1 MPLYR
6 YECESCGNQFTILVR
21 QQAQVDAPACPKCG
35 SEDTRRMVPRV
46 AIQFKGSGYYKTDYA
61 HKGKAGSAG
70 TKNNGAAEAK
80 SSTDSKTDGTGND
93 TKPSNTAPE
102 KESAS
107 KTTKEA
113 VSTG

>member
-21 QQAQVDAPACPKCG
+21 QPGQADAPACPKCG

-70 TKNNGAAEAK
+70 TKNNASTEAK
-80 SSTDSKTDGTGND
+80 SSADSKADSEGPD
-93 TKPSNTAPE
+93 KS
-102 KESAS
+102 
-107 KTTKEA
+107 
-113 VSTG
+113 